1 MANKKITTLYIDD
14 TSIRLLVTSGQQVKK
29 WADSPLETGLVKNGV
44 VLKEEEV
51 AAKVKQLFKILKV
64 RTKKIILGISGLHC
78 LSRPITLPQL
88 PDEML
93 DEAVRREAKRVLPV
107 PLEQLYL
114 SWQTIPAPP
123 GKTQVFL
130 VAIPCNTADA
140 MHRTMLQAGLKP
152 YLMDLKPLS
161 LARAVRETTAII
173 IDVQPSEYDIVI
185 MVDGICQPVRTVPL
199 PRETTNWTKKL
210 PLIRNDLSRTIEF
223 YNSNNPERTLS
234 PAVPVFVSGELA
246 NESKLCQ
253 SLSDEIGHHV
263 LPITP
268 PLLCP
273 GAGLEPHKYMVNM
286 GLTLKEI
293 PLVEASGLTATN
305 LNTMPAPYR
314 PKPISITNIIAVTG
328 ITVAVGLL
336 IFLVMLI
343 QSASADVTSIR
354 GQLYTTDQLLQ
365 RKLAQRQELTAQI
378 AELEQNITEA
388 EASGNTYIAA
398 AGSIEG
404 GNDRLNGLEVAVKYL
419 PNTVNLTGISY
430 IDGTLTLTGTVPDEE
445 EALSYL
451 ETLEASGK
459 FAEITITSM
468 RMIEGEG
475 IDFTL
480 VLRVGE

>member
-1 MANKKITTLYIDD
+1 MAKKITTLYIDD
-14 TSIRLLVTSGQQVKK
+14 TSIRLLVTRGQQVKK
-29 WADSPLETGLVKNGV
+29 WADSPLEPGLVKNAV
-44 VLKEEEV
+44 VLKEAEV

-64 RTKKIILGISGLHC
+64 RTKKVILGISGLHC
-78 LSRPITLPQL
+78 LSRPIILPQL

-93 DEAVRREAKRVLPV
+93 DEAVRREAKRALPV

-114 SWQTIPAPP
+114 SWQTVPAPP

-140 MHRTMLQAGLKP
+140 MFRTLHQAGLKP

-161 LARAVRETTAII
+161 LARAARETTVII
-173 IDVQPSEYDIVI
+173 VDVQPTEFDVVI
-185 MVDGICQPVRTVPL
+185 MVDGVCQPVRTVPL
-199 PRETTNWTKKL
+199 PGEATNWTKRL
-210 PLIRNDLSRTIEF
+210 PLIRNDLNRTIEF
-223 YNSNNPERTLS
+223 YNSNNPEGTLS

-246 NESKLCQ
+246 NESELCE
-253 SLSDEIGHHV
+253 SLAKEVGHPV
-263 LPITP
+263 SPITP
-268 PLLCP
+268 PLMCP
-273 GAGLEPHKYMVNM
+273 GAGLAPNKYMVNM

-293 PLVEASGLTATN
+293 PLVAESEPAATN

-314 PKPISITNIIAVTG
+314 PKPISLTNIIAVPG

-365 RKLAQRQELTAQI
+365 RKLAQGQELTAQI
-378 AELEQNITEA
+378 AELEQKVIEA
-388 EASGNTYIAA
+388 EASGNNYITV

-404 GNDRLNGLEVAVKYL
+404 GNDKLNSLEVAVKHL
-419 PNTVNLTGISY
+419 PDTVNLTGIGY
-430 IDGTLTLTGTVPDEE
+430 INGILTLNGTVPDEE

-468 RMIEGEG
+468 RRTEGEG
-475 IDFTL
+475 MDFTL
-480 VLRVGE
+480 ALRVGE